1 MTSSAIVDDFTL
13 LRIRGPVIAAVPPS
27 RDPRPVSGHAWL
39 LTCPRA
45 ITGWRQE
52 TSRG

>member
-1 MTSSAIVDDFTL
+1 MTSSASIDDSTL
-13 LRIRGPVIAAVPPS
+13 FCIRGPVIAAVPPG
-27 RDPRPVSGHAWL
+27 RDLRRVSGQAWL
-39 LTCPRA
+39 LAHPRV

>member
-1 MTSSAIVDDFTL
+1 MTSSANIDDSTL
-13 LRIRGPVIAAVPPS
+13 FRIRGPVIAAVPPG
-27 RDPRPVSGHAWL
+27 RGQRPVSGQAWL
-39 LTCPRA
+39 LTRPRV